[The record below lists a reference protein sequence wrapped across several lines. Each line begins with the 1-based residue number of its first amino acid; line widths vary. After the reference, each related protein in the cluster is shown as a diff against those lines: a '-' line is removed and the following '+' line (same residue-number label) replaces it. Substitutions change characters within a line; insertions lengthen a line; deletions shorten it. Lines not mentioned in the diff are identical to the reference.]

1 VPEDVPSLQRS
12 SSFYY
17 PEERTVAME
26 TFESLL
32 MRRIAQMTP
41 DDSTMICVVI
51 VMFVFTEITVILL
64 SVFAWI
70 I

>member
-1 VPEDVPSLQRS
+1 MPEDVPALQC
-12 SSFYY
+12 SSFIYY
-17 PEERTVAME
+17 QEEGTVAME
-26 TFESLL
+26 TFRSLL
-32 MRRIAQMTP
+32 MHRTAQMTS

>member
-1 VPEDVPSLQRS
+1 MPEDVPALQC
-12 SSFYY
+12 SSFIYY
-17 PEERTVAME
+17 PEEGTVAME

-32 MRRIAQMTP
+32 MRRIAQMTS
-41 DDSTMICVVI
+41 DDSTMICVI
-51 VMFVFTEITVILL
+51 IAMFVFTEITAILL

>member
-1 VPEDVPSLQRS
+1 
-12 SSFYY
+12 
-17 PEERTVAME
+17 ME

>member
-1 VPEDVPSLQRS
+1 
-12 SSFYY
+12 
-17 PEERTVAME
+17 ME
-26 TFESLL
+26 TFENLL
-32 MRRIAQMTP
+32 MRRIAQMTS

>member
-1 VPEDVPSLQRS
+1 
-12 SSFYY
+12 
-17 PEERTVAME
+17 ME

-32 MRRIAQMTP
+32 MRRIAQMTS

-51 VMFVFTEITVILL
+51 AMFVFTEITAILL